1 MTMKVLTQRNPLN
14 NAEPMGIAR
23 AILRARWTTPQG
35 RVGLWEWR
43 GEPWEWYAGKWVRR
57 DDRWLEEALW
67 LAMEDAHVQTPTQT
81 GVVVRRLGPTTQTV
95 MNVAGALRAL
105 IRLKQ
110 SYAPAWLGPVGQ
122 GPELSRC
129 VAFEDVVVDAL
140 TGQTMVRDELFFEP
154 VVAHC
159 AWDPGAVC
167 PVWRGCLDQWSGGDE
182 KWVKLLQRAMGA
194 MLMPGRQWQRWL
206 LMQGRVRG
214 GKGTIMRVVKNL
226 VGDGFRGLSM
236 AQLASQFGLW
246 GAEAARVLS
255 VSEFGA
261 LNSRESELAVANMK
275 NIVGGDPVTID
286 RKYMEPIR
294 DVVLPGFLVVQS
306 NEVPRL
312 PNRGQGLASKMLV
325 LPFTNS
331 FLGKED
337 LNLGEKLGQETAGI
351 AVWAMEGARELL
363 ECGVSGDLWPVPTL
377 AEEVMGRFQSLNNPV
392 QDFLEAHYEE
402 NGSGFVSTTNLW
414 GMWKQWK
421 VKVGYREDLSQ
432 AQLVHRVVEESSWKL
447 TRARLGEDR
456 IRGVKGLVG
465 RSE

>member
-1 MTMKVLTQRNPLN
+1 
-14 NAEPMGIAR
+14 
-23 AILRARWTTPQG
+23 
-35 RVGLWEWR
+35 
-43 GEPWEWYAGKWVRR
+43 
-57 DDRWLEEALW
+57 
-67 LAMEDAHVQTPTQT
+67 
-81 GVVVRRLGPTTQTV
+81 
-95 MNVAGALRAL
+95 
-105 IRLKQ
+105 
-110 SYAPAWLGPVGQ
+110 
-122 GPELSRC
+122 
-129 VAFEDVVVDAL
+129 
-140 TGQTMVRDELFFEP
+140 
-154 VVAHC
+154 
-159 AWDPGAVC
+159 
-167 PVWRGCLDQWSGGDE
+167 
-182 KWVKLLQRAMGA
+182 
-194 MLMPGRQWQRWL
+194 
-206 LMQGRVRG
+206 
-214 GKGTIMRVVKNL
+214 
-226 VGDGFRGLSM
+226 M

>member
-1 MTMKVLTQRNPLN
+1 MKVLTQRNPLN

-35 RVGLWEWR
+35 RLGLWEWR

-57 DDRWLEEALW
+57 DERWLEEALW
-67 LAMEDAHVQTPTQT
+67 LAMEDAHVQTPTAT
-81 GVVVRRLGPTTQTV
+81 GVVVRRLGPTAQTV
-95 MNVAGALRAL
+95 SNVQAALRAL
-105 IRLKQ
+105 MRLKQ
-110 SYAPAWLGPVGQ
+110 SYAPAWLGPVDQ
-122 GPELSRC
+122 TPELERC

-140 TGQTMVRDELFFEP
+140 TGTTMQRDELLFEP
-154 VVAHC
+154 VVVGC
-159 AWDPGAVC
+159 AWDPEAGC
-167 PVWRGCLDQWSGGDE
+167 PTWMACLEQWSGGDE

-194 MLMPGRQWQRWL
+194 MLMPGRKWQRWL

-226 VGDGFRGLSM
+226 IGDGFRGLSM
-236 AQLASQFGLW
+236 GQLASQFGLW

-261 LNSRESELAVANMK
+261 LNSRESELAVASLK
-275 NIVGGDPVTID
+275 NIVGGDPVSID

-306 NEVPRL
+306 NEIPKL

-325 LPFTNS
+325 LPFANS

-337 LNLGEKLGQETAGI
+337 LQLGEKLAAETAGI
-351 AVWAMEGARELL
+351 AAWVMRGAKELL
-363 ECGVSGDLWPVPTL
+363 EEVDSSALWPVPTL
-377 AEEVMGRFQSLNNPV
+377 AEEVVGRFQSLNNPV
-392 QDFLEAHYEE
+392 HDFLEAHFVE
-402 NGSGFVSTTNLW
+402 NASGFVSTTNIWGLW
-414 GMWKQWK
+414 KTWK

-432 AQLVHRVVEESSWKL
+432 AQLIHRVVEEGAWKL
-447 TRARLGEDR
+447 TRARLGEER
-456 IRGVKGLVG
+456 IRGVKGLAV
-465 RSE
+465 RVDS